1 MNIQQAKFIQE
12 ENSVVISGIAILCIG
27 ILYWTYK
34 QDKKHSEE
42 LNDNESVET
51 HIEEKWRIRRSYI
64 VPGGVLLIMMW
75 ELLKRI
81 LE

>member
-1 MNIQQAKFIQE
+1 LKLQQAKFIQE
-12 ENSVVISGIAILCIG
+12 ENTIVIIGKALLCIG

-34 QDKKHSEE
+34 QDKRHSEE

-51 HIEEKWRIRRSYI
+51 HLKERWRIRRSYFL
-64 VPGGVLLIMMW
+64 PGVVLLMMIW

-81 LE
+81 